1 MARPSFGWNRL
12 WLSQYPMVYQK
23 SSSLNFKIL
32 WRKTMTKSLVRGKS
46 TSVAEILNISA
57 FGVWLLVE
65 EKEYFASYN
74 DFPWFRDAKVSE
86 ILTVEIPNPGH
97 LYWPLLDID
106 LAIESLEC
114 PEKFPLISKTKR
126 KSK

>member
-1 MARPSFGWNRL
+1 
-12 WLSQYPMVYQK
+12 
-23 SSSLNFKIL
+23 
-32 WRKTMTKSLVRGKS
+32 MTKSLARGKN

-65 EKEYFASYN
+65 EKEYFASYK

-86 ILTVEIPNPGH
+86 ILTVEVPSPGH
-97 LYWPLLDID
+97 LYWPLLDVD
-106 LAIESLEC
+106 LAVESLES
-114 PEKFPLISKTKR
+114 PEKFPLVAKVKG